1 MNLRHVDAFRTIILR
16 GSMTAAAQ
24 ELRTSQPSISRLI
37 GELEMEIDLRLFE
50 RRAGRLRPTPEGLAF
65 YREVERSFTGLENL
79 TSAARDIRAFGTGRL
94 RIAAMPVMALGFIP
108 RCIRKFKERFPRAII
123 SLQMGN
129 DGTVTRW
136 MSSSYC
142 DIGFVA
148 NVIDIPQVEHQPLYA
163 VPGVCALPPS
173 HRLASHD
180 TIEASDLDG
189 EAFISLSLEDGART
203 RVDRVFDDAG
213 VRRQMTLE
221 TPFSAA
227 ICALV
232 EQGLGLGLVNPIA
245 ADDYRHAEIVFRP
258 FRPQVMFHGHAM
270 FPSRN
275 REDPLVGG
283 FLSVVREEL
292 AAYQRPLVEG
302 RKSASNGR

>member
-1 MNLRHVDAFRTIILR
+1 MDAFRTIMLR

-37 GELEMEIDLRLFE
+37 GELETEIDLRLFE

-180 TIEASDLDG
+180 TIYARDLDG

-203 RVDRVFDDAG
+203 RVDRAFDDAG

-275 REDPLVGG
+275 REDPLVEG

-292 AAYQRPLVEG
+292 AGYQRPLVEG

>member
-1 MNLRHVDAFRTIILR
+1 MLR
-16 GSMTAAAQ
+16 GSMTAAAL

-37 GELEMEIDLRLFE
+37 GELEKEIDLKLFE

-94 RIAAMPVMALGFIP
+94 RIAAMPVLALGFIP
-108 RCIRKFKERFPRAII
+108 RCIRRFKERFPRAII

-180 TIEASDLDG
+180 AVHARDLDG

-203 RVDRVFDDAG
+203 RVDRVFEDAG

-258 FRPQVMFHGHAM
+258 FQPQVMFHGHAM

-275 REDPLVGG
+275 REDPLVEG

-292 AAYQRPLVEG
+292 AGYQRPLV
-302 RKSASNGR
+302 